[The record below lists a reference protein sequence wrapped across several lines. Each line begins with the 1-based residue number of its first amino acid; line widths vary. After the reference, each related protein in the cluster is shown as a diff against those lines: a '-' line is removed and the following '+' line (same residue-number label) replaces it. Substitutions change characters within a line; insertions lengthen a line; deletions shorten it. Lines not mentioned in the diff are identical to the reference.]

1 MEAMLE
7 AQNRQINKLKHC
19 LKRKEERIDFLL
31 AKTETLGTEKTPK
44 TISINLALA
53 KSPRKQPPT
62 DERNNKSKK
71 RRRKETIVS
80 CSVIHGGTVVKK
92 LPVINAILDSQTF
105 ILKSDEFAVK
115 TLKFKVIITNSMQ
128 KKCTDK

>member
-31 AKTETLGTEKTPK
+31 AKTEGLGTEKTPK

-53 KSPRKQPPT
+53 KSWRKKPPT

-71 RRRKETIVS
+71 RRRKETIVPW
-80 CSVIHGGTVVKK
+80 SVIHGGTFVKK
-92 LPVINAILDSQTF
+92 LPVINAILDS
-105 ILKSDEFAVK
+105 
-115 TLKFKVIITNSMQ
+115 
-128 KKCTDK
+128 

>member
-31 AKTETLGTEKTPK
+31 AKTQALGTEKTPK

-53 KSPRKQPPT
+53 KSWRKNPLT

-71 RRRKETIVS
+71 ETQERDYS
-80 CSVIHGGTVVKK
+80 
-92 LPVINAILDSQTF
+92 F
-105 ILKSDEFAVK
+105 
-115 TLKFKVIITNSMQ
+115 M
-128 KKCTDK
+128 